1 MGLGHSK
8 SVNHKPLY
16 MKPLKQCRN
25 VSGPK
30 KLDILRRIRF
40 FLYFFSFLFRRAAAV
55 TNCQAGAV
63 AGAEGGAVAGAEAVA
78 ETPAAEAVNQ
88 ATEET
93 N

>member
-8 SVNHKPLY
+8 SVNHQPLY

-40 FLYFFSFLFRRAAAV
+40 FLYFFSVLFRRAAAV

-63 AGAEGGAVAGAEAVA
+63 AEAGAGAEAVA